1 MESQLKTLSN
11 QHVATALAMV
21 GIGVKENIAGLI
33 QDTIHSLIEMGD
45 QFDLMTASKLV
56 VKHKFEPDNTLTKLK
71 AQYAVLSELY
81 DPKSNHKT
89 QRKMGNMIDELLKQI
104 ESYKIS

>member
-21 GIGVKENIAGLI
+21 GIAVKENVAGLI

-45 QFDLMTASKLV
+45 QFDLVTASKLV
-56 VKHKFEPDNTLTKLK
+56 VKHGFEPDNKLTQLK
-71 AQYAVLSELY
+71 AQYSVLSELY
-81 DPKSNHKT
+81 DPKSNHRT
-89 QRKMGNMIDELLKQI
+89 HRKMGNMLDEILKEI
-104 ESYKIS
+104 ESYKQS